1 MKKVYVLGAAL
12 FAAFAALSVGS
23 ASFADHCP
31 SYGNCDHPGD
41 SVPSTD
47 DTIPNTDP
55 TTSST
60 TTTVEVT
67 TTSAA
72 TTTTQAAVT
81 TAESTTT
88 STSTTT
94 TVDASGVTVST
105 DEVGQAAPTTAP
117 RVGSD
122 GLLPNTG
129 SDIAMPLILG
139 GLAAGT
145 GAATL
150 LVRRRSN
157 AS

>member
-12 FAAFAALSVGS
+12 FAAFVALSAGS
-23 ASFADHCP
+23 ASFAADDCP
-31 SYGNCDHPGD
+31 SYGNCNPPGD
-41 SVPSTD
+41 SVPD
-47 DTIPNTDP
+47 DTIPQTSDP
-55 TTSST
+55 TTTAEAT
-60 TTTVEVT
+60 TTSAEATTTSAEATTTSAEATTTSAEAT

-72 TTTTQAAVT
+72 SGATVT
-81 TAESTTT
+81 
-88 STSTTT
+88 
-94 TVDASGVTVST
+94 T
-105 DEVGQAAPTTAP
+105 DEVGQAAPTTLP

-157 AS
+157 AG